1 MQQKMSLLSDLNAIL
16 LLPSRSIKLL
26 DFPGNLNCSRKTM
39 RSRKNM
45 CSYWWY
51 FHQFFSTCST
61 NGLLYFVGSLRWSQ
75 ESYVY
80 WLMLGKIEKL
90 ILVILSVEAFIVV
103 SAACLSGNI
112 YRWNTPVLS
121 SSICTAVAPCWDTY
135 MWTVRWCCKSLRIRL
150 SNFSTLQM
158 TWNMAWAIFS
168 TGDK

>member
-1 MQQKMSLLSDLNAIL
+1 MIFLVI
-16 LLPSRSIKLL
+16 SIVQEKLWEVGKICVVI
-26 DFPGNLNCSRKTM
+26 DDI
-39 RSRKNM
+39 
-45 CSYWWY
+45 
-51 FHQFFSTCST
+51 ST
-61 NGLLYFVGSLRWSQ
+61 NFFQHVLPMAYCIILFVGSLQWSQ

-80 WLMLGKIEKL
+80 WLMLGKTEKL